1 MQSIICRLLSTF
13 IESNLAL
20 LGYSGYSREDSSS
33 SVTTESSARR
43 LTRSESRGGTLKRRS
58 GSQSEDQELMM
69 ELPEML
75 DLQASYD
82 DVLQELRGLELQRE
96 TVLFQVDV
104 LHDALEGAE
113 EMLAEAQREASHA
126 TMELEQ
132 EREAK
137 RKLEDMV
144 SSLMQE
150 VERLKE
156 ERKTIPAVP
165 VYTLV
170 KEQEREEEM
179 ARQQAQEMKIKKE
192 TQEQVSDA
200 TRDEDNSTKD
210 APLSIIRLD
219 SESPGPNN
227 GLPLET
233 SVGGL
238 LAASFKKER
247 GEQPSDSPNR
257 PLPLHVARLWS
268 SVDSED
274 IEEGAEDSFTKFT
287 KMVNKT
293 LGPLMLGSQTPGNS
307 QEENR
312 RGIFPDRNNDTDSI
326 SAYEDAC
333 TDTPELDEG
342 DGPRLPHDE
351 GSPVDDNEGEPSN
364 GNDPKNPKNT
374 NDSCILS

>member
-1 MQSIICRLLSTF
+1 MHSGTLERIGSPIKRTLSRGVSEDESLRNIIK
-13 IESNLAL
+13 E
-20 LGYSGYSREDSSS
+20 
-33 SVTTESSARR
+33 TESSARR
-43 LTRSESRGGTLKRRS
+43 LTRRGGTLERRS

-82 DVLQELRGLELQRE
+82 EMLQELRGLELQRE
-96 TVLFQVDV
+96 TVLFQVDI

-132 EREAK
+132 AREAN

-170 KEQEREEEM
+170 KEQEKEAEM
-179 ARQQAQEMKIKKE
+179 ARQQAQDMKIKKE
-192 TQEQVSDA
+192 AQEQVSDA
-200 TRDEDNSTKD
+200 PRDEDNSTKD
-210 APLSIIRLD
+210 APLSIIQLD

-233 SVGGL
+233 SAGGL
-238 LAASFKKER
+238 IAASFKGR
-247 GEQPSDSPNR
+247 GEQPSDSPTW
-257 PLPLHVARLWS
+257 PPPLHVARLWS

-274 IEEGAEDSFTKFT
+274 IEEGADDSFTKFT

-312 RGIFPDRNNDTDSI
+312 CDIFPDRNNDTDSI

-333 TDTPELDEG
+333 ADTPELDEE

-351 GSPVDDNEGEPSN
+351 GSPVDDDEGEPSN
-364 GNDPKNPKNT
+364 GNDPKNPKNP

>member
-13 IESNLAL
+13 IESNLTL
-20 LGYSGYSREDSSS
+20 LGYSREDSSS

-58 GSQSEDQELMM
+58 GSQQSEDQELMM

-82 DVLQELRGLELQRE
+82 DVLRELRGLELQRE

-170 KEQEREEEM
+170 KEQEMEEEM

-192 TQEQVSDA
+192 AQEQVSD
-200 TRDEDNSTKD
+200 TPGDEDNSTKD

-227 GLPLET
+227 VLTLET
-233 SVGGL
+233 SAGGL
-238 LAASFKKER
+238 LGASFKKER
-247 GEQPSDSPNR
+247 EEPPSDSPNR

-293 LGPLMLGSQTPGNS
+293 LGPLMLVSQTPGYS

-312 RGIFPDRNNDTDSI
+312 RDIFPDRNDTDSI

-333 TDTPELDEG
+333 ADTPELDEG

-351 GSPVDDNEGEPSN
+351 GSPVDDDEGEPSN
-364 GNDPKNPKNT
+364 GNDSKNPKNT

>member
-13 IESNLAL
+13 IESNLTL
-20 LGYSGYSREDSSS
+20 LGYSREDSSS

-82 DVLQELRGLELQRE
+82 DVLRELRGLELQRE

-170 KEQEREEEM
+170 KEQEMEEEM

-192 TQEQVSDA
+192 AQEQVSD
-200 TRDEDNSTKD
+200 TPGDEDNSTKD

-227 GLPLET
+227 VLTLET
-233 SVGGL
+233 SAGGL
-238 LAASFKKER
+238 LGASFKKER
-247 GEQPSDSPNR
+247 EEPPSDSPNR

-293 LGPLMLGSQTPGNS
+293 LGPLMLVSQTPGYS

-312 RGIFPDRNNDTDSI
+312 RDIFPDRNDTDSI

-333 TDTPELDEG
+333 ADTPELDEG

-351 GSPVDDNEGEPSN
+351 GSPVDDDEGEPSN
-364 GNDPKNPKNT
+364 GNDSKNPKNT

>member
-1 MQSIICRLLSTF
+1 
-13 IESNLAL
+13 
-20 LGYSGYSREDSSS
+20 
-33 SVTTESSARR
+33 
-43 LTRSESRGGTLKRRS
+43 
-58 GSQSEDQELMM
+58 
-69 ELPEML
+69 ML
-75 DLQASYD
+75 YHPVPQ
-82 DVLQELRGLELQRE
+82 
-96 TVLFQVDV
+96 
-104 LHDALEGAE
+104 
-113 EMLAEAQREASHA
+113 
-126 TMELEQ
+126 
-132 EREAK
+132 
-137 RKLEDMV
+137 
-144 SSLMQE
+144 
-150 VERLKE
+150 
-156 ERKTIPAVP
+156 ERKTIPEVP

-170 KEQEREEEM
+170 KEQEMEEEM
-179 ARQQAQEMKIKKE
+179 ARQQAQENKKNKIA
-192 TQEQVSDA
+192 QEQVSD
-200 TRDEDNSTKD
+200 TPGDEDNSTKD
-210 APLSIIRLD
+210 APLSIIQLD

-227 GLPLET
+227 GLTLET
-233 SVGGL
+233 SAGGL

-247 GEQPSDSPNR
+247 EEPPSDSPNR

-312 RGIFPDRNNDTDSI
+312 RDIFPHRNNDTDSI

-333 TDTPELDEG
+333 ADTPELDEG

-351 GSPVDDNEGEPSN
+351 GSPVDDDEGEPSN